1 MVITSLNN
9 NKIKEYIKLKERK
22 NRKKT
27 GEFLIEGRHLVLEAC
42 KKGIVKEIIL
52 VENASFITDIPV
64 IYVSSDVMNK
74 LSDMESAS
82 DVMALCTLL
91 DNEMYGEKFVLLDDI
106 QDPGNLGTLIRSARA
121 FGFNTLILDGCVDPY
136 NPKTLRS
143 AEGNIFFISIVNESL
158 DSLKKKG
165 YEIYSTSMNGISLE
179 SENSFPQ
186 KLVLILGNEGRGVRE
201 EIQEI
206 ADKNLTISMIDAESL
221 NVAVAG
227 SIIMHHI
234 MAKQKAE

>member
-1 MVITSLNN
+1 MKTISSKDNPEIKYLVKLFSDKKMRDNEGLFIVEGFNQVREAKLSGCLERVYA
-9 NKIKEYIKLKERK
+9 IKETNEFENLIVVSPDIMKKVTDAVTPQGIIGVVRK
-22 NRKKT
+22 VEKSELSPR
-27 GEFLIEGRHLVLEAC
+27 
-42 KKGIVKEIIL
+42 IL
-52 VENASFITDIPV
+52 
-64 IYVSSDVMNK
+64 Y
-74 LSDMESAS
+74 
-82 DVMALCTLL
+82 L
-91 DNEMYGEKFVLLDDI
+91 DHV

-206 ADKNLTISMIDAESL
+206 ADKNLTISMIGAESL